1 MQGLPNFSRTT
12 LLVIFVTGCASY
24 PTLQDVRDAD
34 RSIISKEDA
43 LKMCYFCAEKVSKS
57 PEIGDIYRETCN
69 DKGSNASST
78 LDWAKELCFVL
89 PTYIN
94 STE

>member
-1 MQGLPNFSRTT
+1 MQRLPYFFHTA
-12 LLVIFVTGCASY
+12 LLVIVVTGCASY

-34 RSIISKEDA
+34 RSKISKEDA
-43 LKMCYFCAEKVSKS
+43 LKMCYFCAERISKA
-57 PEIGDIYRETCN
+57 PEIGEIYRGTCN

-78 LDWAKELCFVL
+78 LGWAKELCFVL
-89 PTYIN
+89 PTYIK